1 MKIKIT
7 EKTLDTMIDYM
18 RTYIYNYLGEDS
30 DLTTQ
35 PLEVGFLDYLISLK
49 KEIKWINQQYIL
61 LFNLLMVIHIL

>member
-7 EKTLDTMIDYM
+7 EKALDTMIDYM

>member
-18 RTYIYNYLGEDS
+18 RTYIYNYLGKDS

-35 PLEVGFLDYLISLK
+35 PLDRFL
-49 KEIKWINQQYIL
+49 
-61 LFNLLMVIHIL
+61 

>member
-1 MKIKIT
+1 MEIKIT

-18 RTYIYNYLGEDS
+18 RTYIYNYLGKDS

-49 KEIKWINQQYIL
+49 KELKWINQ
-61 LFNLLMVIHIL
+61 

>member
-1 MKIKIT
+1 MEIKIT

-18 RTYIYNYLGEDS
+18 GTYIYNYLGEDS

-49 KEIKWINQQYIL
+49 KEIKWINQQYTL